1 MGRRRHQLPGLCRRS
16 RTAEV
21 SPSVPAGK
29 PVIAIDGP
37 AGAGKSTLAASLASH
52 LGLERLDTG
61 SMYRAVAYAALRD
74 GVDPGDAS
82 TVTELAHR
90 VGIQVGP
97 AVHVDGVD
105 VTGELRGPAVTRV
118 VSEVAANP
126 GVRRELVRRQREW
139 VAAHGGGVIEG
150 RDIGTVVLPDADL
163 KVYVTA
169 SEAERARRRAV
180 EAEATAHGHDAL
192 AVASALARRDRLDST
207 RDSSPLAVAEGAVV
221 VDSTNRSVEEIVEE
235 VLKRL

>member
-1 MGRRRHQLPGLCRRS
+1 MSPG
-16 RTAEV
+16 
-21 SPSVPAGK
+21 VPAGK

-61 SMYRAVAYAALRD
+61 AMYRAVAYAALRD
-74 GVDPGDAS
+74 GVDPADAP
-82 TVTELAHR
+82 TVTELARR
-90 VGIQVGP
+90 VRIELGP

-105 VTGELRGPAVTRV
+105 ATEELRGPAVTSV

-126 GVRRELVRRQREW
+126 GVRRELVRRQRDW

-180 EAEATAHGHDAL
+180 EAEATAHGHDTV
-192 AVASALARRDRLDST
+192 AVASDLARRDRLDST